1 MDALLIFTTT
11 LSIGTLVLC
20 LYTDLSHEKEERT
33 MLKLIR
39 QHDEIVHHMINIIEL
54 LEQRIKKLEEEVKK
68 GENDGRTNYKI
79 LSKV

>member
-1 MDALLIFTTT
+1 MAALLIFTTT
-11 LSIGTLVLC
+11 LSIGTLGLC
-20 LYTDLSHEKEERT
+20 FYTDLSHEKEERT

-68 GENDGRTNYKI
+68 GENDG
-79 LSKV
+79 

>member
-1 MDALLIFTTT
+1 MTALLVFTTT

-20 LYTDLSHEKEERT
+20 FYTDLSHEKEERA

-54 LEQRIKKLEEEVKK
+54 LEQRIKKLE
-68 GENDGRTNYKI
+68 GEK
-79 LSKV
+79 

>member
-1 MDALLIFTTT
+1 MAALLISTTI

-20 LYTDLSHEKEERT
+20 FYTDLSHEKEERT

-54 LEQRIKKLEEEVKK
+54 LEQRIKKLEE
-68 GENDGRTNYKI
+68 
-79 LSKV
+79 SKNHD